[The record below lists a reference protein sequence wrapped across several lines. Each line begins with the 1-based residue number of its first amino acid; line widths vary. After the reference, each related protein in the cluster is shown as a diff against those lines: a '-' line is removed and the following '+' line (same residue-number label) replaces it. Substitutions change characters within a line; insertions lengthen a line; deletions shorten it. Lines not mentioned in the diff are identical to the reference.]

1 MDFLLNIIFAILAGL
16 LVLWISGELG
26 LKRQIA
32 VVLSILVGIV
42 VFMADLAARV

>member
-16 LVLWISGELG
+16 LILWVFGGLG

-32 VVLSILVGIV
+32 VVMAILGGLV
-42 VFMADLAARV
+42 VFMANLAARV